1 MPPPTPVFRFLT
13 REHLM
18 ARHFHQCPLKS
29 RSQLPP
35 PIHTDASALSFNWR
49 GLRYMRETMVGSK
62 DMPGCIDSYQSKT
75 IFGPLNELEQA
86 TKELVERMHNVDD
99 SWDPTTSFI
108 SGPFFYYFIILLSG
122 GRFLTGTPHCARACA
137 AYLCAHTCVPTLC
150 LHFYPTRL
158 HTLIH
163 VHVHIHIHIHK
174 LYIPLCRQVY
184 SKGKSFTMGNRRS
197 FCLLYVTITTSLH
210 LGTLKQWACWSKY
223 RKRRLFEQPWLNSR
237 LHQSAANKN

>member
-29 RSQLPP
+29 RRQLPP

-108 SGPFFYYFIILLSG
+108 SGPFFYYFIILMSG
-122 GRFLTGTPHCARACA
+122 GRFLTGTPHCARACVCCIS
-137 AYLCAHTCVPTLC
+137 LCAHVCSYTMFAFLPYSPTHAYTCICT
-150 LHFYPTRL
+150 YTY
-158 HTLIH
+158 T
-163 VHVHIHIHIHK
+163 
-174 LYIPLCRQVY
+174 Y
-184 SKGKSFTMGNRRS
+184 T
-197 FCLLYVTITTSLH
+197 
-210 LGTLKQWACWSKY
+210 
-223 RKRRLFEQPWLNSR
+223 
-237 LHQSAANKN
+237 